1 MLEETAQQ
9 TSAMLRLPVYAR
21 DLDAMT
27 LTAEGAGFQLGL
39 TMILHK
45 LPFLLSLIL
54 AFALVRAPCLAHA
67 ALISASPQD
76 GATVPSGEVVIQ
88 LRFNSRIDSKLSRL
102 TLLKAADQSVVQ
114 PLETS
119 PVSEGLKAR
128 APDLGAGAYTL
139 EWQILSLDGHL
150 TQGRLNFRVER

>member
-1 MLEETAQQ
+1 
-9 TSAMLRLPVYAR
+9 
-21 DLDAMT
+21 
-27 LTAEGAGFQLGL
+27 
-39 TMILHK
+39 MILRK
-45 LPFLLSLIL
+45 ELPFLLSLIL
-54 AFALVRAPCLAHA
+54 AFALGRAPCLAHA

-76 GATVPSGEVVIQ
+76 GATVPSGDVVIQ

-102 TLLKAADQSVVQ
+102 TLLKTAADQSVVQ

-128 APDLGAGAYTL
+128 APDLRSGAYTL

-150 TQGRLNFRVER
+150 TQGRLNFRVERR

>member
-1 MLEETAQQ
+1 MP
-9 TSAMLRLPVYAR
+9 RLSVYAR

-39 TMILHK
+39 TMILRKK

-67 ALISASPQD
+67 SLISASPQD

-102 TLLKAADQSVVQ
+102 ALLKAADQSVVQ

-128 APDLGAGAYTL
+128 APDLQSGAYTL